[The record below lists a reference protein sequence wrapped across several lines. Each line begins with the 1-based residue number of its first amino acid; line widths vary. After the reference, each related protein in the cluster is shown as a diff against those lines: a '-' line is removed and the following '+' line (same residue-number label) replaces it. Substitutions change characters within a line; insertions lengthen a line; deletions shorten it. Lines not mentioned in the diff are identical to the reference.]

1 MCSER
6 EAGTYPAEANYQAAI
21 DTILHRHTTNWHT
34 AQNPTEKIIVLG
46 LKASED
52 HQGFAP
58 KNSNRKLL
66 CSLQLLFGR
75 GGWFIGYK
83 LHICNSLLKFA
94 YKIMNVNA

>member
-21 DTILHRHTTNWHT
+21 DTILQRHTTNWHT
-34 AQNPTEKIIVLG
+34 AQNPTGKIIVLG

-58 KNSNRKLL
+58 KNSNRKLTV
-66 CSLQLLFGR
+66 LLALNFYLEEEAG
-75 GGWFIGYK
+75 
-83 LHICNSLLKFA
+83 L
-94 YKIMNVNA
+94 